1 MPHWAIAVLITVGV
15 IVMIVFIRRK
25 KARQEKAR
33 QELEDYRYKHYGRW
47 KRYSIQQLEG
57 EIHRI
62 QGRKFELQE
71 RLKAFGL
78 AGASRRESPISDD
91 IESQMRD
98 IRWQLEELDTQEDDI
113 ARVIRDKTQAH
124 INRRLS

>member
-15 IVMIVFIRRK
+15 IVMVVFIRR
-25 KARQEKAR
+25 RKAR
-33 QELEDYRYKHYGRW
+33 QELEYYRYKHYGRW

-91 IESQMRD
+91 IESQMRN
-98 IRWQLEELDTQEDDI
+98 IRWQLEELDTREDDI
-113 ARVIRDKTQAH
+113 ARVIRDKTQH
-124 INRRLS
+124 TNRRLSQ